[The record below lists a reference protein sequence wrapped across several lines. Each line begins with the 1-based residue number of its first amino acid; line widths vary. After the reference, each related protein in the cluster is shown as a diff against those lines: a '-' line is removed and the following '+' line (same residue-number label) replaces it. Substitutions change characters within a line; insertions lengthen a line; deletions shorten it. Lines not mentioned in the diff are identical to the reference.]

1 VLLFARVDPLGVA
14 WLRIASAAIV
24 YAAWRKPWRRI
35 AGIDLETRRMLL
47 ALGAVFAVM
56 NSVFYLAIDRLP
68 LGTVA
73 AIEFLPVI
81 LLAALGVRD
90 LRNGIALTLAVPGV
104 YVLTDVRF
112 ATEPLG
118 IAFAFANA
126 GLFALYIVLAHR
138 VSRSAAVNRIDGLA
152 AAMLI
157 AAVAITPIGG
167 FSAAKALLD
176 PVALAAG
183 IGVGLASSVI
193 PYVCD
198 QLAMARL
205 KRATYSL
212 MVSLLPATA
221 TVIGLLVLAQIPSL
235 AELLGVGLIVSAV
248 ALHREAETATR
259 R

>member
-1 VLLFARVDPLGVA
+1 
-14 WLRIASAAIV
+14 
-24 YAAWRKPWRRI
+24 
-35 AGIDLETRRMLL
+35 M
-47 ALGAVFAVM
+47 
-56 NSVFYLAIDRLP
+56 
-68 LGTVA
+68 A

-81 LLAALGVRD
+81 LLAALGVRSP
-90 LRNGIALTLAVPGV
+90 RNGIALALVVPGV
-104 YVLTDVRF
+104 YVLTDVRL

-118 IAFAFANA
+118 IVFAFANA
-126 GLFALYIVLAHR
+126 ALFALYIVLAHR
-138 VSRSAAVNRIDGLA
+138 VSRSAALDRIDGLA

-167 FSAAKALLD
+167 FGAAEALLD
-176 PVALAAG
+176 PVALGAG

-221 TVIGLLVLAQIPSL
+221 TVIGILVLAQIPSL
-235 AELLGVGLIVSAV
+235 AELVGVALIVSAV
-248 ALHREAETATR
+248 ALHREAETAT
-259 R
+259 

>member
-1 VLLFARVDPLGVA
+1 VLLFARVEPLGVA

-24 YAAWRKPWRRI
+24 FAVWRKPWRRI
-35 AGIDLETRRMLL
+35 ARTDREARRLLL

-81 LLAALGVRD
+81 LLAALGVRN
-90 LRNGIALTLAVPGV
+90 LRNGIALALAVPGV
-104 YVLTDVRF
+104 YVLTDVRL

-118 IAFAFANA
+118 IAFAFVNA
-126 GLFALYIVLAHR
+126 ALFAIYIVLAHR
-138 VSRSAAVNRIDGLA
+138 VSRSATLDRIDGLA

-167 FSAAKALLD
+167 FGAAKALLD
-176 PVALAAG
+176 PVALGAG

-221 TVIGLLVLAQIPSL
+221 TVIGILVLRQIPSL
-235 AELLGVGLIVSAV
+235 TELLAVGLIVAAV
-248 ALHREAETATR
+248 ALHRDTETAT
-259 R
+259 

>member
-14 WLRIASAAIV
+14 WLRIVSAAIV
-24 YAAWRKPWRRI
+24 FAVWRKPWRRI
-35 AGIDLETRRMLL
+35 AGIDRETRRLLL

-73 AIEFLPVI
+73 ATEFLPVI
-81 LLAALGVRD
+81 LLAALGVRKV
-90 LRNGIALTLAVPGV
+90 RNGIALALAVPGV
-104 YVLTDVRF
+104 YVLTDVRL
-112 ATEPLG
+112 ATAPLG

-126 GLFALYIVLAHR
+126 ALFAIYIVLAHR
-138 VSRSAAVNRIDGLA
+138 VSRSAALDRIDGLA

-167 FSAAKALLD
+167 FGAAKALLD
-176 PVALAAG
+176 PVALGAG
-183 IGVGLASSVI
+183 IGVGVASSVI

-221 TVIGLLVLAQIPSL
+221 TVIGILVLAQIPSL
-235 AELLGVGLIVSAV
+235 TELLGVGLIVAAV
-248 ALHREAETATR
+248 ALHRDAETTT
-259 R
+259 

>member
-1 VLLFARVDPLGVA
+1 MLFARVDPLGVA
-14 WLRIASAAIV
+14 WLRIVSAAIV
-24 YAAWRKPWRRI
+24 FAVWRKPWRRI
-35 AGIDLETRRMLL
+35 AGIDRETRRLLL

-56 NSVFYLAIDRLP
+56 NSVFYHAIDRLP

-81 LLAALGVRD
+81 LLAALGVRKI
-90 LRNGIALTLAVPGV
+90 RNGIALALAVPGV
-104 YVLTDVRF
+104 YALTDVRL
-112 ATEPLG
+112 ATAPLG

-126 GLFALYIVLAHR
+126 ALFAIYIVLAHR
-138 VSRSAAVNRIDGLA
+138 VSRSAALDRIDGLA

-157 AAVAITPIGG
+157 AA
-167 FSAAKALLD
+167 
-176 PVALAAG
+176 G
-183 IGVGLASSVI
+183 IGVGVASSVI

-221 TVIGLLVLAQIPSL
+221 TVIGILVLAQIPSL
-235 AELLGVGLIVSAV
+235 TELLGVGLIVAAV
-248 ALHREAETATR
+248 ALHRDAETTT
-259 R
+259 